1 MECSYKVP
9 LWKTQKVRKWNPFAG
24 QKPNSRNHCIISRR
38 ASATRAC
45 SLYKQWCT
53 TCYHQ
58 VSRKNR
64 ANVSTIN
71 FTVCHS
77 NSHVMSCCIYSDSHT
92 AKQITSDSRKISIC
106 IYKENDED
114 SRDLCMDIYST
125 YSEVVRNDAPAIE
138 EFIHAIQVS
147 SISSLYRDISEIL
160 ESFEEYSRI
169 PDTVIMTFEPLYNYL
184 QKV

>member
-1 MECSYKVP
+1 
-9 LWKTQKVRKWNPFAG
+9 
-24 QKPNSRNHCIISRR
+24 
-38 ASATRAC
+38 
-45 SLYKQWCT
+45 
-53 TCYHQ
+53 
-58 VSRKNR
+58 
-64 ANVSTIN
+64 
-71 FTVCHS
+71 
-77 NSHVMSCCIYSDSHT
+77 MSCCIYSDSHI

-138 EFIHAIQVS
+138 EFMHAIQVS

-160 ESFEEYSRI
+160 ESFEKYSRI